1 MRSDPQGQWLKAQH
15 TDGGILPEAPL
26 QLKVSGVKGLFKT
39 GELFKDEARALILK
53 GLCNDGG
60 MHFDAGQRWQGLHID
75 YGMLTAVQGAA
86 SWPWHALKPPSGS
99 RPAVETPRGM
109 LETHARHARLRSI
122 DPAPS
127 SSTYLT

>member
-53 GLCNDGG
+53 VSGG
-60 MHFDAGQRWQGLHID
+60 RHCIQ
-75 YGMLTAVQGAA
+75 T
-86 SWPWHALKPPSGS
+86 
-99 RPAVETPRGM
+99 VECS
-109 LETHARHARLRSI
+109 LR
-122 DPAPS
+122 APS
-127 SSTYLT
+127 SSKFTVGCILALACPEASLRLKASGGNAKGNAGNSCTPCALKVHHHPCLPTV